1 LPILRAMKISVETTE
16 KKALAINLDNSI
28 YGTFAEIGAGQE
40 VARQFFQAGLA
51 SNTVAKTMSAYDMT
65 ISDEIYGKS
74 SRYVCEDRIEKML
87 SHEYQLLQSRLS
99 EKRGSES
106 RFFAFADTV
115 TTSNRKR
122 GYTKSHGWMGIQW
135 QSKIGGPVNKLILHC
150 RLWDSLRLQQQE
162 ALAVLGVNLLH
173 AAYFHLPPSDDPC
186 AKVFISKLLDNLSN
200 RRIEIDLIRFSG
212 DELDHVDNRLAALQ
226 LVGQSHT
233 EAVMFDASGEV
244 QLLSDELFKAS
255 PLVLR
260 GTFRPITK
268 TNVEIL
274 ERSKKEFKCRLP
286 EGVEQ
291 KVFAE
296 MTMSGLVK
304 DDDGDVDIADF
315 LDRVD
320 TITAL
325 GYSVLISNF
334 TLFHQVRSYL
344 RTCTRQHI
352 AMVVGASLLDKI
364 FDESFYG
371 DLPSGMLEAF
381 SRLFDANTQLLV
393 FPYKT
398 EQTCLTAKT
407 YFPQGPVGSL
417 YKYLI
422 DSNKITDI
430 SNCDDL
436 DMSFLSTD
444 IRKMLQSSNE
454 DWKDLVPE
462 AVRDMIVKKKL
473 FGLK

>member
-1 LPILRAMKISVETTE
+1 MKNSAETTE
-16 KKALAINLDNSI
+16 KKALALNLDDSI

-74 SRYVCEDRIEKML
+74 ERYVCEDRIQKML
-87 SHEYQLLQSRLS
+87 DHEFHLLQTRLG
-99 EKRGSES
+99 EERGESS

-122 GYTKSHGWMGIQW
+122 GYTKSHGWMGIQF
-135 QSKIGGPVNKLILHC
+135 QSRIGGPVNKIVLHC

-162 ALAVLGVNLLH
+162 ALAAIGVNLLH
-173 AAYFHLPPSDDPC
+173 ACYFHLPSQDDLG
-186 AKVFISKLLDNLSN
+186 AKDFVSCLMDNLNN
-200 RRIEIDLIRFSG
+200 RRIEVDMIRFSG
-212 DELDHVDNRLAALQ
+212 DELAHVDNRLAALQ
-226 LVGQSHT
+226 LVRQSLT
-233 EAVMFDASGEV
+233 EAVMFDNSGDV
-244 QLLSDELFKAS
+244 RLLSDELFKAS

-274 ERSKKEFKCRLP
+274 EKSKQEFADKLP

-296 MTMSGLVK
+296 MTMSGLTK
-304 DDDGDVDIADF
+304 DTTGDLDEQDF
-315 LDRVD
+315 LNRVD

-334 TLFHQVRSYL
+334 TLFHQVRSFL
-344 RTCTRQHI
+344 RTCTRQPI

-364 FDESFYG
+364 
-371 DLPSGMLEAF
+371 
-381 SRLFDANTQLLV
+381 
-393 FPYKT
+393 
-398 EQTCLTAKT
+398 
-407 YFPQGPVGSL
+407 
-417 YKYLI
+417 
-422 DSNKITDI
+422 
-430 SNCDDL
+430 
-436 DMSFLSTD
+436 
-444 IRKMLQSSNE
+444 
-454 DWKDLVPE
+454 
-462 AVRDMIVKKKL
+462 
-473 FGLK
+473 